1 LRKYATKFCDRMM
14 EGWNDKEVEQVILVL
29 SIDVFEKYWV
39 IKTLTW
45 STKVT
50 PVQIKGF
57 ISYTGMK

>member
-1 LRKYATKFCDRMM
+1 MM